1 MLRAR
6 SRYKI
11 ENFIFINIIF
21 PVFEIFILFFSI
33 SLYGWFLT
41 FLEVVITFVLGFYL
55 FKKNK
60 SSFFDYFSHPSK
72 ITEFSSHSL
81 FNNKKNFLAMVGSV
95 LLVLPG
101 YISDIFGLFL
111 IIKFT
116 QNIFLKLLLL
126 IAKPVNNDSSVFK
139 EHEGEIVEG
148 EFFDLDKKNRINK

>member
-1 MLRAR
+1 MKTL
-6 SRYKI
+6 
-11 ENFIFINIIF
+11 FLLTLFF
-21 PVFEIFILFFSI
+21 PIFEIFILFFLI

-41 FLEVVITFVLGFYL
+41 LLEVFITFFLGIYL

-72 ITEFSSHSL
+72 IIEFYSHSL

-111 IIKFT
+111 IFKFT
-116 QNIFLKLLLL
+116 QSIFLKLLLL
-126 IAKPVNNDSSVFK
+126 IAKPANYNSSVFK
-139 EHEGEIVEG
+139 GRENETVEG
-148 EFFDLDKKNRINK
+148 EFFNLDKKNRINK